1 MMNFKKG
8 SFNGKETEKVAEQ
21 IFLKSQTERS
31 GIIAQ
36 YIW

>member
-1 MMNFKKG
+1 M
-8 SFNGKETEKVAEQ
+8 GKETEKVAEQ

>member
-1 MMNFKKG
+1 MG
-8 SFNGKETEKVAEQ
+8 RATEKVAEQ
-21 IFLKSQTERS
+21 IFLKSWTEGS